1 MAAGAGGIRGQ
12 HLGHSAGSINDTE
25 PGQWPTTEQTTSLF
39 SLFIIYPISQHKGKE
54 MKIRITFLAFVLLK
68 FGEGYL
74 SWG

>member
-1 MAAGAGGIRGQ
+1 MANNLTDNIIIF
-12 HLGHSAGSINDTE
+12 SIHYLSN
-25 PGQWPTTEQTTSLF
+25 TSLF
-39 SLFIIYPISQHKGKE
+39 SLFIIYPISHHKHKEKE